1 MYNENLLNYPDDAF
15 FCVFTVIHTKVN
27 LLLSICCKNEVNV
40 FLNEIG
46 LEICLKKKILDY
58 KHLKT
63 VVLIGQ
69 WNKLPVSFHTGASIH
84 VR

>member
-27 LLLSICCKNEVNV
+27 FLLSICCKNEVNV

-46 LEICLKKKILDY
+46 LEICFKKK
-58 KHLKT
+58 T
-63 VVLIGQ
+63 
-69 WNKLPVSFHTGASIH
+69 
-84 VR
+84 

>member
-15 FCVFTVIHTKVN
+15 FCVFTVIHTKVK

-46 LEICLKKKILDY
+46 LEMCLKKKILDY

-69 WNKLPVSFHTGASIH
+69 
-84 VR
+84 